1 MSQKRKLTS
10 YTLAQKYEILLLLD
24 KGEKACKLSKEYGI
38 PKGCISKWA
47 KPENKQKILSDYE
60 SGNSN
65 VQRKKV
71 KEGKYADIEEALLQW
86 VKDVRSRP
94 NPVPIDGKLLQ
105 AQAER

>member
-10 YTLAQKYEILLLLD
+10 YTLAQNYEILLLD

-47 KPENKQKILSDYE
+47 KPKNKQKILSDYE

-65 VQRKKV
+65 VQRKLR
-71 KEGKYADIEEALLQW
+71 KESMLT
-86 VKDVRSRP
+86 
-94 NPVPIDGKLLQ
+94 
-105 AQAER
+105 